1 MVDAKRLREHLK
13 ADAMREL
20 ASRLDAVL
28 DRASGP
34 WLSRGDAPD
43 ALDLAAAVLR
53 ELATAK
59 DSAPRVYVHRNE
71 GPYGRTVGLQIEF
84 TERELMEA
92 RGDMRQRA
100 ELFGMRVRRR
110 FENELHG
117 VLAKIQQEH
126 DAKHAE
132 ADPGK

>member
-1 MVDAKRLREHLK
+1 MVDAKRLRKHLK
-13 ADAMREL
+13 SDAMRDL

-53 ELATAK
+53 EVATVK
-59 DSAPRVYVHRNE
+59 DSAPRVYVHRDTS
-71 GPYGRTVGLQIEF
+71 PYGRIVGLQIEF
-84 TERELMEA
+84 TEHELMEA
-92 RGDMRQRA
+92 RGDMRQRI
-100 ELFGMRVRRR
+100 ELFGMIVRRR

-117 VLAKIQQEH
+117 VMMKMQQEH
-126 DAKHAE
+126 DAK
-132 ADPGK
+132 PGEDKPQ